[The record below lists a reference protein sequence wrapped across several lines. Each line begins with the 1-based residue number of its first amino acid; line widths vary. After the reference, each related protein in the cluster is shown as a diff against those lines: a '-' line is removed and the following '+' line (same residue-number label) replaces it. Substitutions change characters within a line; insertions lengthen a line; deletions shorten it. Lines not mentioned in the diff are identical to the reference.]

1 MRTAPIRHNIVLT
14 AYNPNSLTQPQRSIP
29 NTPMTASPTS
39 TEQSVHLHYGADGLV
54 LDTTGLNA
62 TVLRPT
68 FIEGL
73 ADEKASFFEALRAPY
88 AAAPLKELIAP
99 HETLAIAIPDI
110 TRALPSDR
118 LLPWLFEELALL
130 PRENISIIIGTGTHR
145 GNTRD
150 ELIGMVGEA
159 IVDKYRIINH
169 NARDYTTLRNAG
181 VSEFGYDVYFNEHYV
196 AADCRILMGFIEP
209 HFMAGFSGGY
219 KAVFPGLANLDAILQ
234 YHGFDNIAHPRSTW
248 GVLADNPTQAHV
260 RAGGS
265 LLPVDFLINVT
276 LNNEHAITRYFCG
289 DVIAAHEAG
298 CRFSRETA
306 MVGVEDAFP
315 VVVTTNSGYPLDLN
329 LYQTVKGMAAAHTIT
344 RPGGLI
350 IAAGRC
356 NNGFPDHGAFKEQ
369 LYRYAAP
376 DVALRAIREPGFAEI
391 DQWQTQKLIQILL
404 DSRVQLYSELDPD
417 AVRRAHIEPI
427 TDIRAA
433 IDTERLR
440 LGDPNAPIAILPE
453 GPMTIPYVK

>member
-1 MRTAPIRHNIVLT
+1 
-14 AYNPNSLTQPQRSIP
+14 
-29 NTPMTASPTS
+29 MTASTTPA
-39 TEQSVHLHYGADGLV
+39 EQSVHLHYGTDGLW
-54 LDTTGLNA
+54 LDTTGLHA

-68 FIEGL
+68 FIDGL
-73 ADEKASFFEALRAPY
+73 ADEKAAFFDAVRAPY
-88 AAAPLKELIAP
+88 ASASLKDLIAP
-99 HETLAIAIPDI
+99 HETLAVAIPDI

-118 LLPWLFEELALL
+118 LLPWLFEELSFL
-130 PRENISIIIGTGTHR
+130 PRENVSILIGTGTHR

-150 ELIGMVGEA
+150 ELIGMVGKA
-159 IVDKYRIINH
+159 IVDNYRIVNH
-169 NARDYTTLRNAG
+169 NGRDYTTMRKAG
-181 VSEFGYDVYFNEHYV
+181 VSEFGYDVYLNAHYV
-196 AADCRILMGFIEP
+196 AADRRILIGFIEP

-219 KAVFPGLANLDAILQ
+219 KAVFPGLANLEAILH

-248 GVLADNPTQAHV
+248 GVLENNPTQAHV
-260 RAGGS
+260 RAGGA

-289 DVIAAHEAG
+289 DVMAAHEAG
-298 CRFSRETA
+298 CRFSKDTA
-306 MVGVEDAFP
+306 MVGVDEAFP
-315 VVVTTNSGYPLDLN
+315 IVVTTNSGYPLDLN

-369 LYRYAAP
+369 LYRYASP
-376 DVALRAIREPGFAEI
+376 EVALRAIGKPGFAEP

-417 AVRRAHIEPI
+417 AVRRAYIEPI
-427 TDIRAA
+427 SDIRAA
-433 IDTERLR
+433 IDAERAR
-440 LGDPNAPIAILPE
+440 LGEPDVPIAILPE
-453 GPMTIPYVK
+453 GPMTIPYVA